1 MTFAA
6 ALADFRAWAATVT
19 HDATPKTPEPMDESR
34 LNPVNQSD
42 ED

>member
-34 LNPVNQSD
+34 PLNLPSGD
-42 ED
+42 EE